1 MEYKETNVLRQNQS
15 IWNNAIEA
23 SVIALVVLVPVAF
36 SPRCITLFIP
46 PKEAIMQVLV
56 LFALMFW
63 GIKMVSRE
71 EFKFTSTPLSFPLL
85 SFITICTLSLIWS
98 NNFFVSLKEL
108 PLFLAGP
115 LLYFAVTNNIYAE
128 GQINRIL
135 NILLLVGGL
144 FGIYGILQYRG
155 IDFSFWI
162 RNIGRQQ
169 VFGLFGNVNF
179 FAEYLIIPLPIA
191 VSLFFASQ
199 NKFKK
204 TLLLI
209 AILAMG
215 TSLIVTFTRS
225 SYLGFGVSLIFMAI
239 LFITLQGKNFIK
251 ENKKFFIIILVTII
265 IITLLFVIPNPLNKS
280 GTVIYKIKSRVS
292 VAQLSQSFSIG
303 SRIANWKYTTLMIKD
318 NPILGSGIG
327 TYKYNSL
334 KYQARFLEQG
344 QNRSI
349 YPYVF
354 ATKTHNEY
362 LQLWAELGIVG
373 LGIFIW
379 FIISYFCYGLR
390 SIKRVKNRYKQ
401 GIIIGLMGAVVAVLF
416 DGIFGFPLHL
426 PATIVLFWL
435 ALALTIV
442 TIKSEIGVEE
452 NKITKKNSNKNTKG
466 EKDNNIS
473 LFRHLLYIII
483 ILLTIFLCV
492 TVSRP
497 FIART
502 YWYYGNEELER
513 NKDVN
518 KAIKMYEEA
527 LKWDPYLGEV
537 YYQMGRTLQNRG
549 IYNIALEYFEK
560 AEKYV
565 DHPDLPQDLA
575 SLYLR
580 INLFDKAAIK
590 LKQAISYQKDEK
602 SMVPMYNQL
611 GTIYL
616 HLKNYQ
622 QAEMAF
628 KNALEIDFDFVN
640 SHYGLTS
647 VYLKQNRLEEALVEL
662 EKVIELAPDSQMAK
676 NARNII
682 QKIAQEKLK
691 FQPTETDNP

>member
-1 MEYKETNVLRQNQS
+1 M
-15 IWNNAIEA
+15 
-23 SVIALVVLVPVAF
+23 
-36 SPRCITLFIP
+36 
-46 PKEAIMQVLV
+46 
-56 LFALMFW
+56 
-63 GIKMVSRE
+63 
-71 EFKFTSTPLSFPLL
+71 
-85 SFITICTLSLIWS
+85 
-98 NNFFVSLKEL
+98 
-108 PLFLAGP
+108 
-115 LLYFAVTNNIYAE
+115 
-128 GQINRIL
+128 
-135 NILLLVGGL
+135 
-144 FGIYGILQYRG
+144 
-155 IDFSFWI
+155 
-162 RNIGRQQ
+162 
-169 VFGLFGNVNF
+169 
-179 FAEYLIIPLPIA
+179 
-191 VSLFFASQ
+191 
-199 NKFKK
+199 
-204 TLLLI
+204 
-209 AILAMG
+209 
-215 TSLIVTFTRS
+215 
-225 SYLGFGVSLIFMAI
+225 
-239 LFITLQGKNFIK
+239 TLQGKSFIK
-251 ENKKFFIIILVTII
+251 ENKKFFIIILVAII

-280 GTVIYKIKSRVS
+280 GTVIYKIKSRIS
-292 VAQLSQSFSIG
+292 VAQLSQSFSIS
-303 SRIANWKYTTLMIKD
+303 SRITNWKFTTLMIKD

-334 KYQARFLEQG
+334 RYQARFLEQG

-349 YPYVF
+349 YPYTF

-379 FIISYFCYGLR
+379 LIIGYFNYGLR
-390 SIKRVKNRYKQ
+390 FIKRVKNRYKQ

-442 TIKSEIGVEE
+442 TIKSGIGVEE
-452 NKITKKNSNKNTKG
+452 NKITKKNSSKNTKG

-473 LFRHLLYIII
+473 LFKPLLYIII
-483 ILLTIFLCV
+483 ILLAIFLCV

-502 YWYYGNEELER
+502 YWYYGNKELDK

-549 IYNIALEYFEK
+549 IYSIALEYFEK

-575 SLYLR
+575 SLYLKKES
-580 INLFDKAAIK
+580 FDKAAIK

-611 GTIYL
+611 GAIYSR
-616 HLKNYQ
+616 LKNYK

-628 KNALEIDFDFVN
+628 KNALEIDFNFVN
-640 SHYGLTS
+640 PHYGLAS
-647 VYLKQNRLEEALVEL
+647 VYLQQNRSEEALQEL
-662 EKVIELAPDSQMAK
+662 QIVIELAPDGQMAK
-676 NARNII
+676 NARELM

-691 FQPTETDNP
+691 APPTETDNP

>member
-1 MEYKETNVLRQNQS
+1 MQQKELNLTKDNVSLWTNT
-15 IWNNAIEA
+15 IEA
-23 SVIALVVLVPVAF
+23 SVIALVVLVPIVF

-56 LFALMFW
+56 LLALMFW

-71 EFKFTSTPLSFPLL
+71 EFKFISTPLNFPVL

-115 LLYFAVTNNIYAE
+115 LLYFVITNNIYAE
-128 GQINRIL
+128 RQISRIL
-135 NILLLVGGL
+135 NILLIVGGL

-204 TLLLI
+204 ILLLI

-215 TSLIVTFTRS
+215 ISLTVTFTRS

-239 LFITLQGKNFIK
+239 LFITLQGKSFIK
-251 ENKKFFIIILVTII
+251 ENKKFFVIILVAII
-265 IITLLFVIPNPLNKS
+265 IITLLFVIPSPLNKS
-280 GTVIYKIKSRVS
+280 GTIISTIKSRIS
-292 VAQLSQSFSIG
+292 VFQLSQSFSIS
-303 SRIANWKYTTLMIKD
+303 SRISNWKFTTLMIKD
-318 NPILGSGIG
+318 NPLLGSGIG

-334 KYQARFLEQG
+334 RYQARFLEQG

-379 FIISYFCYGLR
+379 FIISYFHYGLR
-390 SIKRVKNRYKQ
+390 FIKRVKNRCKQ
-401 GIIIGLMGAVVAVLF
+401 GIIIGLMGAVVAVLI

-442 TIKSEIGVEE
+442 TIKSEIGAEE
-452 NKITKKNSNKNTKG
+452 VDTSKKDSNQ
-466 EKDNNIS
+466 IS
-473 LFRHLLYIII
+473 LFKPLLYIFI
-483 ILLTIFLCV
+483 ILLAVFLCV

-502 YWYYGNEELER
+502 YWYYGNKEIEKT
-513 NKDVN
+513 KDVN

-527 LKWDPYLGEV
+527 LKWDPYLGEI
-537 YYQMGRTLQNRG
+537 YYQIGKTLQNRG
-549 IYNIALEYFEK
+549 IYSIALEYFEK

-565 DHPDLPQDLA
+565 DHPDLPEDLA
-575 SLYLR
+575 SLYLKKE
-580 INLFDKAAIK
+580 LFDKAAIK
-590 LKQAISYQKDEK
+590 LKQAISYQKSEK
-602 SMVPMYNQL
+602 SMLPLYNQL
-611 GTIYL
+611 GSIYFRQ
-616 HLKNYQ
+616 KNYK
-622 QAEMAF
+622 QAEVVF
-628 KNALEIDFDFVN
+628 KNALEIDSNFVN
-640 SHYGLTS
+640 SHYGLAS
-647 VYLKQNRLEEALVEL
+647 VYLQQNRSEEALQEL
-662 EKVIELAPDSQMAK
+662 QKVIELAPDGQMAK
-676 NARNII
+676 NAQELI

-691 FQPTETDNP
+691 APPTETDNP